1 MSRTL
6 RIAIVGA
13 GPAGTYAAD
22 IVTSSELPAGY
33 DGIAVD
39 VFDADP
45 TPFGLIRYGVAP
57 DHPRIK
63 EIVKA
68 LNRVMSKPE
77 ISFHG
82 NLRIGRDVSIDEL
95 RAHYDAIVMAT
106 GARKDADLNIPG
118 VELEGSFGAADFVS
132 WYDAHPDAPQ
142 EWEFRPEA
150 TSVAVLG
157 MGNVALDVA
166 RVLAKTAEEMLV
178 TEIPDHVHE
187 GLAANPAVDVH
198 VFGRR
203 GPAQAKFSPMELRE
217 LAHSPNVD
225 VIVHPEGFEFDEGSE
240 EYVRQNKSQ
249 RLVVNVLTTYLAKD
263 PKPDAACRIHLHFG
277 AAPTEILGEDGRVT
291 GLRTEVSELDG
302 TGNARGTGEFVDW
315 EVGAVYR
322 AIGYKS
328 DPIEGLPFDFGR
340 NVIPNDGGRVLDESG
355 EAVPGA
361 YVTGWV
367 KRGPIG
373 LIGHTKSD
381 AQQTITHLL
390 EDLAARGVESAD
402 GIESAD
408 GTDGFEGLRP
418 LLDERG
424 ITTTDWDGWVALD
437 EHERTLGETDAH
449 PRERVKVA
457 TREEMVR
464 VAAGAL
470 TH

>member
-1 MSRTL
+1 MSKTL

-22 IVTSSELPAGY
+22 IVTSSELPPGY
-33 DGIAVD
+33 DEIAVD
-39 VFDADP
+39 LIDADP

-68 LNRVMSKPE
+68 LQRVMNKPE

-82 NLRIGRDVSIDEL
+82 NIRVGRDISVDEL
-95 RAHYDAIVMAT
+95 RAHYDAVVVAT
-106 GARKDADLNIPG
+106 GARRDADLNIPG
-118 VELEGSFGAADFVS
+118 IELEGSFGAADFVS
-132 WYDAHPDAPQ
+132 WYDAHPEAST
-142 EWEFRPEA
+142 EWEFSPEA

-178 TEIPDHVHE
+178 TEIPDHVHA
-187 GLAANPAVDVH
+187 GLAANKAVDVH

-203 GPAQAKFSPMELRE
+203 GPAQAKFTPMELRE
-217 LAHSPNVD
+217 LSHSPNVD
-225 VIVHPEGFEFDEGSE
+225 VIVHPEGFEFDEYSE
-240 EYVRQNKSQ
+240 GYVKQNKAQ
-249 RLVVNVLTTYLAKD
+249 RLVVNVLTSYLAKD

-277 AAPTEILGEDGRVT
+277 AQPTEILGEDGKVV
-291 GLRTEVSELDG
+291 GLRTEVTELDG
-302 TGNARGTGEFVDW
+302 TGNGRGTGEFIDW
-315 EVGAVYR
+315 NVGAVYR

-328 DPIEGLPFDFGR
+328 DSIEGLPFDFDR
-340 NVIPNDGGRVLDESG
+340 NVIPNEAGRVRDESG
-355 EAVPGA
+355 MAVPGA

-381 AQQTITHLL
+381 AQETIANLL
-390 EDLAARGVESAD
+390 EDLATQGVGAAEENQGFD
-402 GIESAD
+402 GV
-408 GTDGFEGLRP
+408 RP
-418 LLDERG
+418 MLDERG
-424 ITTTDWDGWVALD
+424 ITSTTWDGWLSLD
-437 EHERTLGETDAH
+437 AHERALGEADAH
-449 PRERVKVA
+449 TRERVKVA
-457 TREEMVR
+457 SREEMLR

-470 TH
+470 AR